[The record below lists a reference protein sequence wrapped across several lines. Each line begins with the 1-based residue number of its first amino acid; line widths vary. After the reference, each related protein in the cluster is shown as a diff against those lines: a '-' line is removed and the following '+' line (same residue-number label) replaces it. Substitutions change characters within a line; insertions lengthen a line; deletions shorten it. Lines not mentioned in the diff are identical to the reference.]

1 MTSSG
6 GISVGVQ
13 SPPGLVAVPVSSS
26 IEVATRKLSEIQE
39 PKPVGLTQCTPPQLL
54 WMEAPLPYCCGWKG
68 D

>member
-39 PKPVGLTQCTPPQLL
+39 PKPVGLTQCTPPTSVDGGPPPLL
-54 WMEAPLPYCCGWKG
+54 LRMEG
-68 D
+68 